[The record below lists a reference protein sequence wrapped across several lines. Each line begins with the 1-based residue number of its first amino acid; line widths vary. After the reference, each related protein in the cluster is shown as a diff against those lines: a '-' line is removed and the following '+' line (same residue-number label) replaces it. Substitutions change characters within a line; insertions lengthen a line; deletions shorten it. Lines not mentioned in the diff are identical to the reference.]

1 MDLGFLNGDL
11 NLTLD
16 YFNKDTKDLLW
27 RRALPASIGG
37 TNMTVWDNVGKM
49 NNKGFE
55 MEINYQKQI
64 NQDFG
69 FSVAYNFSVIKN
81 KMTELNGVDYIG
93 LSSSELH
100 GRNFDQETSRSAVGQ
115 PIGSFFVYEA
125 DGLFQSDAEIQ
136 NYKNDRGELLQP
148 NAKPGDIRFKDLNGD
163 GVINSD
169 DRDFK
174 GNPLPDCS
182 MGLTLGFNYLVMR
195 SII

>member
-1 MDLGFLNGDL
+1 
-11 NLTLD
+11 
-16 YFNKDTKDLLW
+16 
-27 RRALPASIGG
+27 
-37 TNMTVWDNVGKM
+37 MTVWDNVGKM

-182 MGLTLGFNYLVMR
+182 MGLTLGFNYKTLMLVPSSKVYLVM
-195 SII
+195 SLYLT

>member
-1 MDLGFLNGDL
+1 MQTRNGNVNLKWETTTQTNVGVDLGFLNGDL

-100 GRNFDQETSRSAVGQ
+100 GRNFDQETSRSAVG
-115 PIGSFFVYEA
+115 
-125 DGLFQSDAEIQ
+125 
-136 NYKNDRGELLQP
+136 
-148 NAKPGDIRFKDLNGD
+148 
-163 GVINSD
+163 
-169 DRDFK
+169 
-174 GNPLPDCS
+174 
-182 MGLTLGFNYLVMR
+182 
-195 SII
+195 